1 MRVGASVG
9 LRVGKLIVGDG
20 RVLDGAEV
28 GVLGGA
34 IREVTSGG
42 LEGSYAESLDL
53 SDMYVMPG
61 LFDAHVHVRYGAKQD
76 PEERSDEYQAVRG
89 AENARRA
96 LMAGVTSLADAG
108 GIRNV
113 AFAVRNAI
121 NDGVCLGPRMFVSGE
136 MITMTGGRSKR
147 PGFRLE
153 VDGADS
159 ARRAARG
166 LLMYHG
172 ADFIKLGATGAIS
185 SPHTGPRHPQLTV
198 EEMTACAEEAHK
210 CGKKVHAHCYGEE
223 GISNA
228 IEAGADVIVH
238 GQTLTD
244 EHIAVMKSRDMIL
257 MPTLKTFC
265 GHLEHIEEGG
275 VHARIVTTGI
285 WGETEPNFRKALR
298 RGVTIAM
305 GTDAGMPDNL
315 FGDNPRDLEYMVEWG
330 MTPEQAIRAGTLN
343 AAMSVGVEDVLGT
356 VDVGKHADLLFLRE
370 DPLEDIS
377 SILSTLERVMLNGV
391 LLDPKST
398 PYR

>member
-1 MRVGASVG
+1 
-9 LRVGKLIVGDG
+9 
-20 RVLDGAEV
+20 
-28 GVLGGA
+28 
-34 IREVTSGG
+34 
-42 LEGSYAESLDL
+42 
-53 SDMYVMPG
+53 
-61 LFDAHVHVRYGAKQD
+61 
-76 PEERSDEYQAVRG
+76 
-89 AENARRA
+89 
-96 LMAGVTSLADAG
+96 
-108 GIRNV
+108 
-113 AFAVRNAI
+113 

-136 MITMTGGRSKR
+136 MITMTGGRSKK
-147 PGFRLE
+147 PGVRLE

-265 GHLEHIEEGG
+265 GHLEHIDEGG

-330 MTPEQAIRAGTLN
+330 MTPEQALLAGTLN
-343 AAMSVGVEDVLGT
+343 AARSVGVEDRLGT
-356 VDVGKHADLLFLRE
+356 VEEGKHADLLFLGE
-370 DPLEDIS
+370 DPLGDVSAIRS
-377 SILSTLERVMLNGV
+377 SLEGVMLNGARIDPRRNP
-391 LLDPKST
+391 LL
-398 PYR
+398 